1 MGQYGGIIG
10 GVVGAV
16 VGFFAGGNVY
26 AGWMIGS
33 AIGGAYSASQQVI
46 PGPKIGDIQKQTAQ
60 EGGPR
65 PIVFGRSPPMAG
77 NVIADGGPKKVTR
90 RESQGK
96 GGPKVETESVYRT
109 YAVAFCEGP
118 VSAFRQVWR
127 NNTLVYDA
135 DNPDMLA
142 ENVAFLKYARFFL
155 GDYEQM
161 PSPDLESVLGVGNVT
176 AYRGTAYMV
185 LKDEDVTDLRGM
197 WSQWMVRIDSF
208 GEPPRVSTAIAV
220 ISVNQT
226 SGNRYVLASE
236 NGTNWQMPYIYEA
249 EFGDPLFETGGRLV
263 SNGRAVV
270 AWGFASTANY
280 PTRTL
285 DGGYTWERSAF
296 PYVMG
301 STACSIGERIVISGY
316 SGPMRYSDDD
326 GATFQDFMA
335 PNHLIVSSIKG
346 DPNFAVAT
354 SGGICSWTNNKGLS
368 WAEGPDVPFLTGAG
382 YCSGSDEMFAYIGA
396 QALDGKPLLLR
407 SIPFNLLV
415 NVPIPEMTG
424 ATSISVVTG
433 GNGIL
438 VVGSNAGHIAYDD
451 GTGFRLSDYS
461 IPGGRTPFD
470 IVHNGDIFIMSV
482 SGLGGDGGMITSP
495 DGNEWTYRSFV
506 DPGGALGLALIDS
519 ISNPEEISSPSLSYV
534 VDTLCERAG
543 LDSGKIET
551 SDLDSDVV
559 KGFVT
564 TNAYPCASSLSALSE
579 IFHFSPSNQNGKI
592 KFVKRGGNSLAQI
605 FEQDLIDDDQDI
617 ETQSKR
623 GDPIGVPRV
632 LHLNYYDIN
641 GGLNTDKQS
650 SERPD
655 GTRAEGESSIQTAVV
670 LSSNQAA
677 TLVAKNHAIMVEAQK
692 GELNIGLPDKWL
704 RLTDSDPIIL
714 SYGGKTVR
722 GVISESLIMDGEQR
736 YKVIRDRQSIYTME
750 VEGIPAAPITPP
762 PSRIVGPTVLH
773 VLDIPIVRDTD
784 DALGVYIAISG
795 ILPAWQGAYVEMSI
809 DGGATYLEGQTFRAS
824 TAIGVLTTELS
835 DHPQE
840 YPDRTNTCRVSIYG
854 EDRLLESS
862 DLAGMMNRFNLA
874 LVGDEIINFAN
885 ADEYTQGDWDIGFF
899 LRGRKGTQT
908 QAHSP
913 GTRFVMLSGAV
924 FVPAELIILNRE
936 ITVRATSLGASID
949 TATIVKMTFS
959 GNSQREREPAYFSAY
974 RVGSEIVAE
983 WQGVGR
989 LGGGV
994 NIAMGAYF
1002 VTYRVSATDGTTT
1015 TTRDVAAMT
1024 ASIDGSVFT
1033 GPVTISVRQVNS
1045 LTGPGPATE
1054 VVVE

>member
-176 AYRGTAYMV
+176 AHRGTAYMV

-208 GEPPRVSTAIAV
+208 APAPAIGTAIAV
-220 ISVNQT
+220 SVKE
-226 SGNRYVLASE
+226 SGVGNRYVSSSP
-236 NGTNWQMPYIYEA
+236 NGRNWDLPYIYVA
-249 EFGDPLFETGGRLV
+249 EFGDPLFETGGRLI
-263 SNGRAVV
+263 SNGSAVV
-270 AWGFASTANY
+270 AWGFASTANR
-280 PTRTL
+280 PARSL
-285 DGGYTWERSAF
+285 DGGYTWIETED

-301 STACSIGERIVISGY
+301 SVGCVVGSRMIIS
-316 SGPMRYSDDD
+316 SHVGPMLKSDDD
-326 GATFQDFMA
+326 GETWQAIDA
-335 PNHLIVSSIKG
+335 PNHKIVSSVRGSSFVI
-346 DPNFAVAT
+346 AT
-354 SGGICSWTNNKGLS
+354 SGGICSLSTNGGSS
-368 WAEGPDVPFLTGAG
+368 WVDGPNYEFLTGSG
-382 YCSGSDEMFAYIGA
+382 YCSGNDEFYAYIGA
-396 QALDGKPLLLR
+396 SGMSGNPLLIR
-407 SIPFNLLV
+407 SNPFY
-415 NVPIPEMTG
+415 PIQPISLPSMPG
-424 ATSISVVTG
+424 ANAITVVTG
-433 GNGIL
+433 GGGIV
-438 VVGSNAGHIAYDD
+438 VVGSDAGHIAYDD
-451 GTGFRLSDYS
+451 GTGFQISPYE
-461 IPGGRTPFD
+461 IPGDRIAFD
-470 IVHNGDIFIMSV
+470 IAYNGDVFIIAA
-482 SGLGGDGGMITSP
+482 SGVGGSGIIITSP
-495 DGNEWTYRSFV
+495 NGRDWTESTLFEPATV
-506 DPGGALGLALIDS
+506 MGLAIVNS
-519 ISNPEEISSPSLSYV
+519 SGTPVEIESPPLDYV
-534 VDTLCERAG
+534 VKTLCNRAG
-543 LDSGKIET
+543 LDDSKI
-551 SDLDSDVV
+551 DVTELVNDEV
-559 KGFVT
+559 KGFAT
-564 TNAYPCASSLSALSE
+564 TNAYPCSSSLNALSE
-579 IFHFSPSNQNGKI
+579 IFHFSPSNQNGRI
-592 KFVKRGGNSLAQI
+592 KFVKRGGNSVAQI

-623 GDPIGVPRV
+623 GDPIGIPRV

-655 GTRAEGESSIQTAVV
+655 GTRAEGESSLQTAVV
-670 LSSNQAA
+670 LSANEAA

-692 GELNIGLPDKWL
+692 GELNIGLPDEWL
-704 RLTDSDPIIL
+704 RLTDSDPIIV
-714 SYGGKTVR
+714 SYGGKSVR

-762 PSRIVGPTVLH
+762 PSRIVGATVLE
-773 VLDIPIVRDTD
+773 VLDIPIIRDTD

-862 DLAGMMNRFNLA
+862 DLTGMMNRFNLA
-874 LVGDEIINFAN
+874 IVGDEIINFAN

-949 TATIVKMTFS
+949 TATIVNLTFS
-959 GNSQREREPAYFSAY
+959 GNSQREREPAYLSSY
-974 RVGSEIVAE
+974 RLGSEIVPE

-1002 VTYRVSATDGTTT
+1002 ATYRVSATDGTTT